1 MNGSDRDGGGPNDR
15 FRSILLLTAISDVG
29 QLLMAHR
36 TSRSQ
41 LDIDLS
47 GYNRFS
53 ECRTDLKESCS
64 ALCSGTQCCLS
75 TSRVMVCD
83 SDMKIGME
91 TDKCSA
97 IRNVLGFATN
107 VLDCQKARMLT
118 TLEISTMHDM
128 NVCRGSIQDKKHTMK
143 YVCQ

>member
-15 FRSILLLTAISDVG
+15 FRNILLLTAISDVG

-47 GYNRFS
+47 GYNRLS

-75 TSRVMVCD
+75 TGRVIVCD
-83 SDMKIGME
+83 SDMTIGME
-91 TDKCSA
+91 Y
-97 IRNVLGFATN
+97 RQVLGHSQRTGI
-107 VLDCQKARMLT
+107 CHQRP
-118 TLEISTMHDM
+118 
-128 NVCRGSIQDKKHTMK
+128 
-143 YVCQ
+143 